1 MRFLVTMNMPSINGT
16 ETHTLTLDYPVNS
29 QAELCALLNRQEFV
43 IFRMFYRRQNMDG
56 GIWWQDR
63 GEIIINTSFIG
74 KAQEFMDMDSE
85 KEAEVQRR
93 NTKPRQY
100 NNNF

>member
-16 ETHTLTLDYPVNS
+16 ETHTLTLEYPVNS

-74 KAQEFMDMDSE
+74 KAQEFIDMDSE

-100 NNNF
+100 NSNF